1 MRKEFSD
8 LSPEQQREI
17 DALTALS
24 DDQIDTTD
32 MPEVR
37 DWSKGQRGVFSP
49 PANPENRAAE
59 RQTA

>member
-17 DALTALS
+17 DALTALP

-37 DWSKGQRGVFSP
+37 DWSNGKRGVFSP